1 MCEDLLESIEHESI
15 WIQWESRIIM
25 QMQEQG
31 VSDPN
36 DIIVGVIDQFTLL
49 ELEK

>member
-1 MCEDLLESIEHESI
+1 
-15 WIQWESRIIM
+15 M

-36 DIIVGVIDQFTLL
+36 DIIVGVIDQFTWINQKKSNLDH
-49 ELEK
+49 